1 MIIKTD
7 ITNDYLD
14 TAYPGVGKII
24 RAQGFISQH
33 HDDEIAMA
41 KWILRTFGGNITLL
55 EERNEESPDYF
66 WRGKYWDLKT
76 PEKKNSVTK
85 RIQKGLS
92 QIFNN
97 PGGVIL
103 DIRKLDIEFD
113 RLDEIIDG
121 RMKLSLKKSVDII
134 IVRDEDLI
142 KVLRYNR

>member
-1 MIIKTD
+1 MKNETRNLQIIIGEANTGILKHRRR
-7 ITNDYLD
+7 
-14 TAYPGVGKII
+14 KI
-24 RAQGFISQH
+24 A
-33 HDDEIAMA
+33 
-41 KWILRTFGGNITLL
+41 LL
-55 EERNEESPDYF
+55 NVF
-66 WRGKYWDLKT
+66 
-76 PEKKNSVTK
+76 KK
-85 RIQKGLS
+85 
-92 QIFNN
+92 IFNN

>member
-1 MIIKTD
+1 MLSWYLFST
-7 ITNDYLD
+7 DYL
-14 TAYPGVGKII
+14 
-24 RAQGFISQH
+24 R
-33 HDDEIAMA
+33 
-41 KWILRTFGGNITLL
+41 
-55 EERNEESPDYF
+55 
-66 WRGKYWDLKT
+66 
-76 PEKKNSVTK
+76 VTK
-85 RIQKGLS
+85 RVQKGLS